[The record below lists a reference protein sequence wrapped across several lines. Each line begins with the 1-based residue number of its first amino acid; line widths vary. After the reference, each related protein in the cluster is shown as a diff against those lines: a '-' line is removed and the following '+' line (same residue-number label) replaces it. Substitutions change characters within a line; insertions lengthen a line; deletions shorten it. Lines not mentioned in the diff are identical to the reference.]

1 MTTEE
6 AKQKKKEAGK
16 KWEDFQEWMLGQ
28 TYGVNKDGNA
38 DWYDIDVDF
47 FIKGFV
53 PFG

>member
-6 AKQKKKEAGK
+6 AKQKIEEAGK
-16 KWEDFQEWMLGQ
+16 TWEDFQGFMLGQ
-28 TYGVNKDGNA
+28 TYGIKDGKP

-47 FIKGFV
+47 FIKELE

>member
-6 AKQKKKEAGK
+6 AKQKIKEAGK

-28 TYGVNKDGNA
+28 TYGIKDGKP

-47 FIKGFV
+47 FIKELE